1 MKTGIIIYSQTGH
14 TRLAAQKLLDE
25 LRRKGQ
31 DAELVEVKVSNQKPE
46 ANASLIQFTN
56 KPEVDACDRLVFAAQ
71 VWGFS
76 LSGVMKAYLAGIS
89 SLKGKKISLFVTH
102 RLSLPW
108 MGGNSAIRQM
118 KKLCKEKGGDVVSH
132 AVISWSEKRREH
144 DIIEMVKKL
153 A

>member
-1 MKTGIIIYSQTGH
+1 MKTGIIFYSQTGH
-14 TRLAAQKLLDE
+14 TRLAAQKLLE
-25 LRRKGQ
+25 ALKKKGQ
-31 DAELVEVKVSNQKPE
+31 DAELLEVKVSNQKPE
-46 ANASLIQFTN
+46 ANASLIHFTN
-56 KPEVDACDRLVFAAQ
+56 KPEVDVYDRLVFAAQ

-102 RLSLPW
+102 HLPLAW
-108 MGGNSAIRQM
+108 MGGNKAIRQM
-118 KKLCKEKGGDVVSH
+118 KTLCEVKSGDVVSH

>member
-14 TRLAAQKLLDE
+14 TRLAAQKLLE
-25 LRRKGQ
+25 ALKKKGQ
-31 DAELVEVKVSNQKPE
+31 DTELLEVKVSNLKPE
-46 ANASLIQFTN
+46 ANASLIEFTN
-56 KPEVDACDRLVFAAQ
+56 KPEVDVYDRLVFASP

-89 SLKGKKISLFVTH
+89 SLKGKKMSLFVTH
-102 RLSLPW
+102 HLPLAW
-108 MGGNSAIRQM
+108 MGGNKAIRQM
-118 KKLCKEKGGDVVSH
+118 KTLCEAKSGDVVSH

-144 DIIEMVKKL
+144 DITEMVKKL